1 MGIVRVSPELGLSF
15 EPLKG
20 TVAEER
26 ADVVQYALDSLYPKI
41 DRLDKIADDMVN
53 QLTPDNELMESY
65 AHRGKASYIGGLYT
79 NIWMGFILGLV
90 LAFVLLI
97 STLFTSPA
105 GMEIL
110 KTALKPATGGA

>member
-1 MGIVRVSPELGLSF
+1 MGIVRVSPDLGLSF

-20 TVAEER
+20 IVAEER
-26 ADVVQYALDSLYPKI
+26 ADVVQYALDPLYPKI
-41 DRLDKIADDMVN
+41 DKLDKIADDMVN

-79 NIWMGFILGLV
+79 NIWMGFIIGLIF
-90 LAFVLLI
+90 AFVLLI
-97 STLFTSPA
+97 SSLFSSPA

-110 KTALKPATGGA
+110 KTALKPVGGA